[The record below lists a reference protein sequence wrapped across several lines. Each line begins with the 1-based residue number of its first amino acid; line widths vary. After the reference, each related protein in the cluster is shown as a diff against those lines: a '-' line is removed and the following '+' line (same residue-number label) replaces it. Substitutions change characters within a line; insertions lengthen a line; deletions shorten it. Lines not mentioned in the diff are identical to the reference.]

1 MPVHPPL
8 PPRGAQTPKKDS
20 KKPRQANTPVR
31 TIKRPAN
38 SPNKNHKRT
47 KQSQT
52 SDCGKRKHNKCASEI
67 NKDKK
72 AKPNKNSKI
81 KKVTLKVVSK
91 NLGGRGSTPQAV
103 KERDAF
109 CTECMENM
117 ADIILIQETHCAS
130 LSEFKK
136 HSPMG
141 WKAFHSGTS
150 TQSAGVGILINPK
163 SNIKPAVAAHEI
175 IPGRAMAI
183 TCTQMGGGRNHCG
196 LSLPHIRL
204 Q

>member
-67 NKDKK
+67 NKDSAKK
-72 AKPNKNSKI
+72 KQEEMMAK
-81 KKVTLKVVSK
+81 
-91 NLGGRGSTPQAV
+91 A
-103 KERDAF
+103 
-109 CTECMENM
+109 M
-117 ADIILIQETHCAS
+117 ADAQ
-130 LSEFKK
+130 
-136 HSPMG
+136 
-141 WKAFHSGTS
+141 
-150 TQSAGVGILINPK
+150 
-163 SNIKPAVAAHEI
+163 AAEDE
-175 IPGRAMAI
+175 ANAAL
-183 TCTQMGGGRNHCG
+183 TNFNA
-196 LSLPHIRL
+196 
-204 Q
+204 